1 MRPLFPH
8 RFNSTR
14 AQPPTAPLR
23 PPPPTTAEM
32 AILALAAAAMLAAAP
47 GASAQAGNGNNKT
60 KTVATCQDLIPKV
73 LAIGS
78 R

>member
-1 MRPLFPH
+1 MRPLLFPTGLIARRH
-8 RFNSTR
+8 NR
-14 AQPPTAPLR
+14 QPRPSA

-47 GASAQAGNGNNKT
+47 GASAQAGNGNKA
-60 KTVATCQDLIPKV
+60 KTVATCQDLPSV